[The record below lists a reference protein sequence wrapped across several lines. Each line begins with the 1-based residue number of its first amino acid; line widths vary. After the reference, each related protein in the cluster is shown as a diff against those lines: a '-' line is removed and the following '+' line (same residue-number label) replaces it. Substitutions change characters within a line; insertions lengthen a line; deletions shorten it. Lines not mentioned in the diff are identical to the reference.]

1 MQQMSPKK
9 SNEMSIKDV
18 ILKFQSIIKFLL
30 ARWMILGI
38 CGVAGA
44 VIGVVYAIYK
54 KPVYTATCSFVLEE
68 SKGSGLSQYANLASM
83 VGVDLDGGGGG
94 VFQGDNIIALY
105 TSKTMILK
113 TLLDTADFDG
123 KPQQLVNRFVGIL
136 GLREQWAKKGFS
148 NIRFDSPFEKFSRLQ
163 DSLLMAMATVIN
175 KKVLSVSKPDKKLS
189 IINVDVHFEDEQFAK
204 IFNDKLVANV
214 NQFYISSKTQ
224 KAAANVAVL
233 QKQLDSVKQVLNSS
247 ISGVAAALDAAPNVN
262 PNLLSL
268 RVPSQRKQVDV
279 QASSAV
285 YAEVVKNL
293 ELAKIGLMQDKPL
306 IQIIDNPIIPLE
318 VHKTSKTLAALAGFI
333 LAVVLAMVC
342 LGINSVYHQIM
353 NL

>member
-1 MQQMSPKK
+1 
-9 SNEMSIKDV
+9 MSIKDV
-18 ILKFQSIIKFLL
+18 ILKFQSFIKFLL
-30 ARWMILGI
+30 ARWMILAI
-38 CGVAGA
+38 CGIVGA

-68 SKGSGLSQYANLASM
+68 NKGSGLSQYANLASM
-83 VGVDLDGGGGG
+83 VGVDLDGSGGG

-113 TLLDTADFDG
+113 TLLDTAEFND
-123 KPQQLVNRFVGIL
+123 KPQQLVNRYVDIL
-136 GLREQWAKKGFS
+136 GLRAQWAKKGFS
-148 NIRFDSPFEKFSRLQ
+148 NVNFDVPFQKFSRLQ
-163 DSLLMAMATVIN
+163 DSLLMAMATTIN

-189 IINVDVHFEDEQFAK
+189 IINVDVRFEDEQFAK
-204 IFNDKLVANV
+204 DFNDKLVANV

-233 QKQLDSVKQVLNSS
+233 QKQLDSVKHVLNSS
-247 ISGVAAALDAAPNVN
+247 ISGVASALDAAPNAN

-268 RVPSQRKQVDV
+268 RVPSQRRQVDV

-318 VHKTSKTLAALAGFI
+318 VHKTSKALLAVLGFI
-333 LAVVLAMVC
+333 LAALLATVC
-342 LGINSVYHQIM
+342 LGAKSAYHQIM